1 MLVDPAGVDVVGG
14 VVVDSLKGGQ
24 FMFSW
29 YPDQKW
35 LQSSAYLNC
44 KPHRVA
50 SILAAKD
57 SDS

>member
-1 MLVDPAGVDVVGG
+1 M
-14 VVVDSLKGGQ
+14 VVDSLKGGQ